1 MITSHTLQ
9 YVTQSRVA
17 AARSSMKSQALRSGL
32 SVLFGTGGNI
42 AVLAKPTSLLLVDAG
57 WSTERTQIVQALSQ
71 VSSLPPSHLINTHWH
86 FDHTDGNEWV
96 QAKGAIVTAHRNT
109 LKRLA
114 TTQYNDALNAV
125 FPASCAGA
133 LPTDVFETEKH
144 IRMGD
149 VNLVMRA
156 YPPAHTD
163 GDISVHFEE
172 LDILHVGDTWS
183 NGLYPF
189 IDSASGGH
197 IDGMIHAT
205 EANLC
210 LASAGTVI
218 IPGHGA
224 VGDREQLQRSLDM
237 LTDVRETVAKKKRRG
252 LTLAEVIESNPA
264 APYESHFSNSFVPV
278 ELFLS
283 CVYVGV

>member
-1 MITSHTLQ
+1 MVTSHTLQ
-9 YVTQSRVA
+9 YVTQSREA
-17 AARSSMKSQALRSGL
+17 AARSSMKSQTLHGGL

-42 AVLAKPTSLLLVDAG
+42 GVFAQATSLLLVDAG
-57 WSTERTQIVQALSQ
+57 WSPEQTQIVQALSQ

-96 QAKGAIVTAHRNT
+96 QAKGAIITAHLNT

-114 TTQYNDALNAV
+114 TTQYNDALGAL
-125 FPASCAGA
+125 FPASRASA
-133 LPTDVFETEKH
+133 LPTDLFETEKH
-144 IRMGD
+144 TRMGD
-149 VNLVMRA
+149 VNLRMRA
-156 YPPAHTD
+156 YPLAHTD

-189 IDSASGGH
+189 IDAASGGH

-205 EANLC
+205 EANLR

-218 IPGHGA
+218 IPGHGS

-237 LTDVRETVAKKKRRG
+237 LTGVRETVATRKRQG
-252 LTLAEVIESNPA
+252 LTLAEVIQSNPA

-278 ELFLS
+278 EVFLG